1 MVESASQPH
10 VVPDHVAT
18 DPRYSCWVSASAGSG
33 KTKILIDRI
42 LRLILAG
49 FNPAGI
55 LCITFTRAA
64 VAEMQERILEIAKK
78 WLFLPDT
85 ELKAHLLILLN
96 REASVDEIEKAR
108 QLYDTLARPG
118 ALSIQTIHSFSQS
131 LLQAFPLEAGL
142 SVGFQILDPE
152 DVKKYMQHALDEV
165 LSNPSGAIETVCRF
179 VAQSMSKTRFEDYLL
194 ALYENKGQFQKILN
208 QYGSLQAYGDVLKH
222 FLELDGD
229 TPYVDDAAALSL
241 CAEIKPDIALKDFLF
256 TKDGSPRK
264 RILKKDEQALYPGAL
279 AVFEQVQTEMD
290 VLLNYEK
297 NAALF
302 HKTMSLLALIHPVL
316 ERFEALKKEQARID
330 FDDFVT
336 YATGLLRQ
344 SETMAWVNEKLD
356 HVMEHILI
364 DEAQDTS
371 ASQWEFIAQCVETF
385 LTPENPQ
392 RTLFVVGDLKQS
404 IYGFQGAQPD
414 LFEAYEKH
422 FKHWIEQIGGTWRKV
437 DLERSFRSTPEVL
450 DVVDRVFEKHP
461 GGVVKKGLLKHQ
473 PKRLEHTGRV
483 ELWPL
488 IDIEPHEI
496 EEEPWPI
503 PSAPIEIQ
511 NPHILHAQQIA
522 QRVLQI
528 LHSKEVL
535 PSTQKPVE
543 PRDIFILMQRRSE
556 LMSHLT
562 KALEDVHIPVNAQ
575 EKRLLTDYRAIQD
588 LIALG
593 HVLCN
598 ELNDYAL
605 ACVLKS
611 PLFDQA
617 EGISEEALFECAHG
631 RARTL
636 FQSLQGYPAY
646 EAFVDFLNQLRSQVD
661 FKKPSELFEM
671 VLRVKMES
679 FCAIYGQGIAHLLHQ
694 FLDVLY
700 DFEEKN
706 APSLFTALSYLE
718 ETPIYGKPSLNADGL
733 TLMTIHGSK
742 GLQAPIVILA
752 DATDQTLIKN
762 DLWLSSENMLLCW
775 PTQAQITPQLDEWV
789 HYETEKSKNEHRRL
803 LYVAM
808 TRAQDHLFV
817 TGLTKKK
824 VDETWYGM
832 IETVVGQVEPLDT
845 ALPPFEMEHP
855 ENTTL
860 ETPDWLLNPPQSYH
874 LKKKEE
880 APVFDA
886 DLALRGEQMHKLF
899 ELYPTVI
906 KTRTDVENWAAAHQ
920 FDVDS
925 QDIDRFM
932 EIVSHPHWQH
942 FFGDKAKAE
951 VEICSPQGLFRL
963 DRLVV
968 LEDEVHILDFKTSPH
983 VPISVH
989 EIPQHI
995 ARQMSHYG
1003 DLIQRMYPH
1012 LRVRLFILGAQ
1023 TPQMIE
1029 LSLVS

>member
-64 VAEMQERILEIAKK
+64 VAEMQERILDIAKK
-78 WLFLPDT
+78 WSLLPDT
-85 ELKAHLLILLN
+85 ELKEQLLLLLN
-96 REASVDEIEKAR
+96 RVASVVETEKAH
-108 QLYDTLARPG
+108 QLYDMLARPG
-118 ALSIQTIHSFSQS
+118 ALSIQTIHSFSQN
-131 LLQAFPLEAGL
+131 LLQSFPLEAGL
-142 SVGFQILDPE
+142 SVGFQILDPV
-152 DVKKYMQHALDEV
+152 DVKKYMQKALDEA
-165 LSNPSGAIETVCRF
+165 LSNPSEPVETVCRF

-194 ALYENKGQFQKILN
+194 ALYERKGQFHNILN
-208 QYGSLQAYGDVLKH
+208 EYGTLQAYGDVLKH
-222 FLELDGD
+222 FLELDD
-229 TPYVDDAAALSL
+229 DMPCVDDAAACAL
-241 CAEIKPDIALKDFLF
+241 CAEIKPDVSLKDFLF

-264 RILKKDEQALYPGAL
+264 RILKKDEQTLYPGAL
-279 AVFEQVQTEMD
+279 VVFEQVQLDMEE
-290 VLLNYEK
+290 LLHYEK

-422 FKHWIEQIGGTWRKV
+422 FQNWIEQIGGIWRKV
-437 DLERSFRSTPEVL
+437 DLERSFRTTPEVL
-450 DVVDRVFEKHP
+450 DVVDRVFQKHP
-461 GGVVKKGLLKHQ
+461 GGVVKKGLLKHH

-488 IDIEPHEI
+488 IEIEPHEI
-496 EEEPWPI
+496 EEEPWPV

-535 PSTQKPVE
+535 PSTQKPVQ
-543 PRDIFILMQRRSE
+543 PRDIFILMQRRSD

-598 ELNDYAL
+598 DLNDYAL

-617 EGISEEALFECAHG
+617 EGISEEALFGCAHG
-631 RARTL
+631 RAHTL

-646 EAFVDFLNQLRSQVD
+646 ETFVDFLNQLRSQID

-671 VLRVKMES
+671 VLRVKMEN
-679 FCAIYGQGIAHLLHQ
+679 FCAVYGKGIEHLLHQ
-694 FLDVLY
+694 FLDVLF

-706 APSLFTALSYLE
+706 APSLFTALNYLE
-718 ETPIYGKPSLNADGL
+718 ETHIYGKPSLNIDGL

-752 DATDQTLIKN
+752 DTTDQTLIKN

-775 PTQAQITPQLDEWV
+775 PTQACITPQLAEWV
-789 HYETEKSKNEHRRL
+789 HCETEKSKNEHRRL

-817 TGLTKKK
+817 TGLPKKN
-824 VDETWYGM
+824 VEETWYGM
-832 IETVVGQVEPLDT
+832 MQNVVGQVESLDFSMR
-845 ALPPFEMEHP
+845 PFERNQQLDQIVDVP
-855 ENTTL
+855 E
-860 ETPDWLLNPPQSYH
+860 WLLNPPQSYH
-874 LKKKEE
+874 LKKKEN

-886 DLALRGEQMHKLF
+886 DLALRGEQIHKLF
-899 ELYPTVI
+899 ELYPTII
-906 KTRTDVENWAAAHQ
+906 KTRIDVENWITHNKL
-920 FDVDS
+920 DVCV
-925 QDIDRFM
+925 QDVDRFM
-932 EIVSHPHWQH
+932 EIVTHPHWQH

-951 VEICSPQGLFRL
+951 VEICSMDGLFRL

-968 LEDEVHILDFKTSPH
+968 LKDEVHVLDFKTSASAH
-983 VPISVH
+983 KV
-989 EIPQHI
+989 PQHI
-995 ARQMSHYG
+995 VRQMSHYG
-1003 DLIQRMYPH
+1003 DLIQQVYPN
-1012 LRVRLFILGAQ
+1012 LRVRLFILWVQG
-1023 TPQMIE
+1023 PQMME
-1029 LSLVS
+1029 LNYDINIT